1 MEDKKT
7 IEFWKDGDY
16 NARGG
21 YFIRNNLKEFFG
33 LKNWCFCKKV
43 LSNPVLISFILPTT
57 KIGSFRVDK
66 LLAHLESSITGN
78 EPW

>member
-33 LKNWCFCKKV
+33 KLIDSG
-43 LSNPVLISFILPTT
+43 LEPVGLI
-57 KIGSFRVDK
+57 VD
-66 LLAHLESSITGN
+66 LESFNLEVIVK
-78 EPW
+78 E

>member
-21 YFIRNNLKEFFG
+21 YFIRNNLKEFFNKLIENG
-33 LKNWCFCKKV
+33 LE
-43 LSNPVLISFILPTT
+43 PVGLI
-57 KIGSFRVDK
+57 VD
-66 LLAHLESSITGN
+66 LESFNLEVIVK
-78 EPW
+78 E

>member
-1 MEDKKT
+1 MEEEKKT

-33 LKNWCFCKKV
+33 KLIESG
-43 LSNPVLISFILPTT
+43 LEPVGLI
-57 KIGSFRVDK
+57 VD
-66 LLAHLESSITGN
+66 LESFNLEVIVK
-78 EPW
+78 E